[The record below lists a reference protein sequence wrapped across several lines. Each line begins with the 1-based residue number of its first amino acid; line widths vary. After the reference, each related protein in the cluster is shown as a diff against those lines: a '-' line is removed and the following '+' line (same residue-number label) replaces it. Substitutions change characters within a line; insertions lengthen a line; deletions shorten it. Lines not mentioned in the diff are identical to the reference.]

1 MFVIVITIISVR
13 KYTFAVAR
21 RKINRFAQ
29 GERGTSIMTL
39 EWILLKL
46 MINITTF
53 LMEPTAEALHMH
65 ASRQK
70 VDILNGMNVYLL
82 SN

>member
-1 MFVIVITIISVR
+1 
-13 KYTFAVAR
+13 
-21 RKINRFAQ
+21 
-29 GERGTSIMTL
+29 MTV

-53 LMEPTAEALHMH
+53 LMEPTAETLYMH